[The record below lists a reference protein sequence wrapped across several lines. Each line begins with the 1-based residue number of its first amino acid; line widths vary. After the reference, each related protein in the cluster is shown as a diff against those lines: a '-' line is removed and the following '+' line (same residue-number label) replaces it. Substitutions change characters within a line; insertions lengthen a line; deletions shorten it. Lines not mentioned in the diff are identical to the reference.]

1 MVLTYVA
8 GNVLGRL
15 LAIYLIVW
23 LVCLGLCKGNW
34 RAALQ
39 RRRVRLAVPQRASR
53 QIGWRLRPFGR
64 VGTDLGVRYSGK

>member
-15 LAIYLIVW
+15 LASDLIAW
-23 LVCLGLCKGNW
+23 LVCLGLCNGNW

-39 RRRVRLAVPQRASR
+39 RRRVRLAVPKRASC
-53 QIGWRLRPFGR
+53 QIGWRLRPCGR
-64 VGTDLGVRYSGK
+64 VGMDLGVRYSGK